1 MENAVDALKIAF
13 AIFIFVIAIALSFS
27 IVGQVRATSEVI
39 LALND
44 KANSYDYVA
53 NEDNNASNKE
63 RIVSFETILPTIYRY
78 AKEQYAV
85 TIIDDDGTPIVR
97 YDLYTEGFM
106 NDWNTTLKNMNRAS
120 LRDKSIDKF
129 NEIKERI
136 AIVDEIIRKE
146 NPENRKWQHSIWDGL
161 VTGDEGIYRAGN
173 LYEVVNR
180 NNSTVNT
187 GAPWGSAHNEIV
199 KRISADLTG
208 GSYER
213 NGITYIGKNLN
224 QYKGRTFKEK
234 FIEIQTS
241 GTTITDT
248 DEENNIEYSLE
259 TVKGNKK
266 LEIVYIMQKLGG
278 K

>member
-27 IVGQVRATSEVI
+27 IIGQVRATSEVI

-44 KANSYDYVA
+44 KTNSYDYVA
-53 NEDNNASNKE
+53 NEDNNANTKE
-63 RIVSFETILPTIYRY
+63 RIVGFETILPTIYRY

-85 TIIDDDGTPIVR
+85 TIINKDGTPIVR

-106 NDWNTTLKNMNRAS
+106 NDWNNTLKNMNRTS
-120 LRDKSIDKF
+120 SRDVAIDKF
-129 NEIKERI
+129 NEIRERI
-136 AIVDEIIRKE
+136 AIVDEMIQKDISKE
-146 NPENRKWQHSIWDGL
+146 DVIWHGL
-161 VTGDEGIYRAGN
+161 VTGNEGSYTSGN
-173 LYEVVNR
+173 LYRVR
-180 NNSTVNT
+180 NGNNNTVNT
-187 GAPWGSAHNEIV
+187 GAPWGSEHQEIV
-199 KRISADLTG
+199 KRINADLTG
-208 GSYER
+208 DTYQR
-213 NGITYIGKNLN
+213 NGITYVGKNLN
-224 QYKGRTFKEK
+224 QYKGKTFKEK

-266 LEIVYIMQKLGG
+266 LEIVYIMQD
-278 K
+278 

>member
-13 AIFIFVIAIALSFS
+13 AVLIFAIAISLSFS
-27 IVGQVRATSEVI
+27 VIGQARATSEVI

-44 KANSYDYVA
+44 KTNSYDYVA
-53 NEDNNASNKE
+53 EEDNNANNKE

-85 TIIDDDGTPIVR
+85 TIINKDGTPIAR

-106 NDWNTTLKNMNRAS
+106 NDWNTTLKNMNRTSSKDIA
-120 LRDKSIDKF
+120 IDKF

-136 AIVDEIIRKE
+136 AIVDKFIQKDISKE
-146 NPENRKWQHSIWDGL
+146 DVIWHGL
-161 VTGDEGIYRAGN
+161 VTGNEGSYTSGN
-173 LYEVVNR
+173 LYRVR
-180 NNSTVNT
+180 NSNNNTVNT
-187 GAPWGSAHNEIV
+187 GAPWESEHQEIV
-199 KRISADLTG
+199 KRINADLTG
-208 GSYER
+208 DTYQR
-213 NGITYIGKNLN
+213 NGITYVGKKLN
-224 QYKGRTFKEK
+224 RYKGKTFKEK

-266 LEIVYIMQKLGG
+266 LEIVYIMQD
-278 K
+278 

>member
-13 AIFIFVIAIALSFS
+13 AVLIFAIAISLSFS
-27 IVGQVRATSEVI
+27 VIGQARATSEVI

-44 KANSYDYVA
+44 KANSYNYVA
-53 NEDNNASNKE
+53 NEDNNANNKE

-85 TIIDDDGTPIVR
+85 TIIKKDGTPIVR

-120 LRDKSIDKF
+120 SRDVAIDKF
-129 NEIKERI
+129 NEIRERI
-136 AIVDEIIRKE
+136 GIVDKMIKE
-146 NPENRKWQHSIWDGL
+146 DISKEDVIWHGL
-161 VTGDEGIYRAGN
+161 VTGSEGSYTSGTLYRVTN
-173 LYEVVNR
+173 SNNR
-180 NNSTVNT
+180 TVDT
-187 GAPWGSAHNEIV
+187 GAPWGSEHQEII
-199 KRISADLTG
+199 KRIKADMTG
-208 GSYER
+208 ADKDKYTR
-213 NGITYIGKNLN
+213 NGITYVGKNLN
-224 QYKGRTFKEK
+224 QYKGKTFKEK

-266 LEIVYIMQKLGG
+266 LEIVYIMQD
-278 K
+278 

>member
-85 TIIDDDGTPIVR
+85 TIINDDGTPIVR

-161 VTGDEGIYRAGN
+161 VTGDEGTYRAGN

>member
-13 AIFIFVIAIALSFS
+13 AVLIFAIAISLSFS
-27 IVGQVRATSEVI
+27 VIGQARATSEVI

-44 KANSYDYVA
+44 KTNSYDYVEAEDSNA
-53 NEDNNASNKE
+53 NNKE

-85 TIIDDDGTPIVR
+85 TIINKDGTPIVR

-120 LRDKSIDKF
+120 SRSIAEDKF

-136 AIVDEIIRKE
+136 DIVDEIVQKE
-146 NPENRKWQHSIWDGL
+146 NSSWQHSIWSSL
-161 VTGDEGIYRAGN
+161 ITGTEGTYRTGN
-173 LYEVVNR
+173 LYRVTNR
-180 NNSTVNT
+180 NNASVDT
-187 GAPWGSAHNEIV
+187 GAPWGSEHQEIV
-199 KRISADLTG
+199 KRINADLIG
-208 GSYER
+208 GIYQR
-213 NGITYIGKNLN
+213 NDITYVGKNLN
-224 QYKGRTFKEK
+224 QYKGKMFKEK

-266 LEIVYIMQKLGG
+266 LEIVYIMQD
-278 K
+278 

>member
-13 AIFIFVIAIALSFS
+13 AVFVFAIAIALSFS
-27 IVGQVRATSEVI
+27 IIGQVRATSEVI

-53 NEDNNASNKE
+53 DEDSNANNKE

-85 TIIDDDGTPIVR
+85 TIINSDGTPIVR

-106 NDWNTTLKNMNRAS
+106 NDWNTILKNMNRTSTKDIA
-120 LRDKSIDKF
+120 IDKF

-136 AIVDEIIRKE
+136 AIVDEIIQKE
-146 NPENRKWQHSIWDGL
+146 DNSWNNSIWNSL
-161 VTGDEGIYRAGN
+161 VSGSEGTYRTGT
-173 LYEVVNR
+173 LYKVNNR
-180 NNSTVNT
+180 NNVSVDT
-187 GAPWGSAHNEIV
+187 GAPWGSQHEEIV
-199 KRISADLTG
+199 KRINADLTG
-208 GSYER
+208 NTYER
-213 NGITYIGKNLN
+213 NGITYAGKNLN
-224 QYKGRTFKEK
+224 QYKGKTFKEK

-259 TVKGNKK
+259 TIKGNKK
-266 LEIVYIMQKLGG
+266 LEIVYIMQD
-278 K
+278 

>member
-1 MENAVDALKIAF
+1 MENAIDALKIAF

-27 IVGQVRATSEVI
+27 IIGQVRATSETI

-44 KANSYDYVA
+44 KANSYDYVT
-53 NEDNNASNKE
+53 NEDSNANNKE

-85 TIIDDDGTPIVR
+85 TITNKDGTPIVR

-106 NDWNTTLKNMNRAS
+106 NDWNTILKNMNRTSTKDIA
-120 LRDKSIDKF
+120 IDKF

-136 AIVDEIIRKE
+136 AIVDAIIQKDTEKE
-146 NPENRKWQHSIWDGL
+146 NAIWNSL
-161 VTGDEGIYRAGN
+161 TTGTEGTYRAGT
-173 LYEVVNR
+173 LYKVTNR
-180 NNSTVNT
+180 NNATINT
-187 GAPWGSAHNEIV
+187 GAPWGSEHQEII
-199 KRISADLTG
+199 KRINADVTG
-208 GSYER
+208 GTYQR

-224 QYKGRTFKEK
+224 QYKGKTFKEK

-266 LEIVYIMQKLGG
+266 LEIVYIMQD
-278 K
+278 

>member
-27 IVGQVRATSEVI
+27 IVGQVRATSDVI

-53 NEDNNASNKE
+53 NEDNNANNKE

-85 TIIDDDGTPIVR
+85 TIIDNNGKPIVR

-136 AIVDEIIRKE
+136 AIVDSIIEKE
-146 NPENRKWQHSIWDGL
+146 NPSWQYSIWKGNRTEKGL
-161 VTGDEGIYRAGN
+161 LTGSEGSYTSGELYRVTNA
-173 LYEVVNR
+173 
-180 NNSTVNT
+180 NNDNVKT
-187 GAPWGSAHNEIV
+187 GAPWGSQHEEIV
-199 KRISADLTG
+199 KRIKADMTG
-208 GSYER
+208 GTYTR
-213 NGITYIGKNLN
+213 NGITYVGKNLN

-266 LEIVYIMQKLGG
+266 LEIVYIMQD
-278 K
+278 

>member
-39 LALND
+39 FALND
-44 KANSYDYVA
+44 KTNSYDYVA
-53 NEDNNASNKE
+53 NEDNNANNKE

-85 TIIDDDGTPIVR
+85 TIINSDGTPIVR

-120 LRDKSIDKF
+120 SRNISEDKF

-136 AIVDEIIRKE
+136 AIVDEIIQKE
-146 NPENRKWQHSIWDGL
+146 NPSWQHSIWNGL
-161 VTGDEGIYRAGN
+161 VTGSEGSYTSGT
-173 LYEVVNR
+173 LYSVTNSNNR
-180 NNSTVNT
+180 TVDT
-187 GAPWGSAHNEIV
+187 GAPWGSQHEEII
-199 KRISADLTG
+199 KRIKADMTG
-208 GSYER
+208 TDKDKYTR

-224 QYKGRTFKEK
+224 QYKGKTFKEK

-266 LEIVYIMQKLGG
+266 LEIVYIMQN
-278 K
+278 

>member
-53 NEDNNASNKE
+53 NEDNNANNKE

-85 TIIDDDGTPIVR
+85 TIINKDGTPIVR

-120 LRDKSIDKF
+120 SRDVAIDKF

-136 AIVDEIIRKE
+136 AIVDEMIQKE
-146 NPENRKWQHSIWDGL
+146 NPSWQHSIWNGL
-161 VTGDEGIYRAGN
+161 VTGSEGSYTSGTLYRVSN
-173 LYEVVNR
+173 SNNR
-180 NNSTVNT
+180 TVDT
-187 GAPWGSAHNEIV
+187 GAPWGSQHEEII
-199 KRISADLTG
+199 KRIKADMTG
-208 GSYER
+208 ADKDKYTR
-213 NGITYIGKNLN
+213 NGITYVGKKLN
-224 QYKGRTFKEK
+224 QYKGKTFKEK

-248 DEENNIEYSLE
+248 DEEDNIEYSLE

-266 LEIVYIMQKLGG
+266 LEIVYIMQD
-278 K
+278 

>member
-53 NEDNNASNKE
+53 NEDDNASNKE

-85 TIIDDDGTPIVR
+85 TIINDDGTPIVR

-161 VTGDEGIYRAGN
+161 VTGDEGTYRAGN

>member
-53 NEDNNASNKE
+53 NEDNNANNKE

-85 TIIDDDGTPIVR
+85 TIIKSDGTPIVR

-120 LRDKSIDKF
+120 SRDKAIDKF

-136 AIVDEIIRKE
+136 AIVDEMIQKDISKE
-146 NPENRKWQHSIWDGL
+146 NVIWNGL
-161 VTGDEGIYRAGN
+161 VNGSEGSYTSGT
-173 LYEVVNR
+173 LYSVTNSNNR
-180 NNSTVNT
+180 TVDT
-187 GAPWGSAHNEIV
+187 GAPWGSQHEEII
-199 KRISADLTG
+199 KRIKADMTG
-208 GSYER
+208 TDKDKYTR
-213 NGITYIGKNLN
+213 NGITYVGKNLN
-224 QYKGRTFKEK
+224 QYKGKTFKEK

-266 LEIVYIMQKLGG
+266 LEIVYIMQD
-278 K
+278 

>member
-27 IVGQVRATSEVI
+27 IVGQVRATSDVI

-53 NEDNNASNKE
+53 NEDNNANNKE

-85 TIIDDDGTPIVR
+85 TIIDNNGKPIVR

-136 AIVDEIIRKE
+136 AIVDEIIEKE
-146 NPENRKWQHSIWDGL
+146 NPSWQHSIWNGL
-161 VTGDEGIYRAGN
+161 VTGSEGSYTTGT
-173 LYEVVNR
+173 LYNVTNSNNR
-180 NNSTVNT
+180 TVDT
-187 GAPWGSAHNEIV
+187 GAPWGSQHEEII
-199 KRISADLTG
+199 KRIKADITG
-208 GSYER
+208 ADKDKYTR
-213 NGITYIGKNLN
+213 NGITYVGKNLN

-266 LEIVYIMQKLGG
+266 LEIVYIMQD
-278 K
+278 